1 MSLIADIML
10 ATGAFGAALYCFVLS
25 RRLARFTD
33 LEGGMGGAIA
43 MLSMQVDDLRKTLQQ
58 AHNGA
63 QHSVKQ
69 LGAVTQRAEAAADR
83 LELMMA
89 ALHENPTGTSD
100 ARDRPTVSRRRKA
113 PEHAA

>member
-1 MSLIADIML
+1 MSLIADVML
-10 ATGAFGAALYCFVLS
+10 GIGAFGAALYCFILS

-33 LEGGMGGAIA
+33 LEGGMGGAVA

-58 AHNGA
+58 AHGSA

-69 LGAVTQRAEAAADR
+69 LNSVTQRAEAAADR

-89 ALHENPTGTSD
+89 ALHESPAQTSNG
-100 ARDRPTVSRRRKA
+100 RERPTVSRRRKS